1 MSQDDN
7 LNPFID
13 PTAAGETI
21 NIYDEDLPFGLSEEE
36 KPKKKQYNVGQTAI
50 INAPMDKPIVGV
62 AGAGTGKTTTII
74 ARAANVL
81 KHFKSG
87 QLILITFTRL
97 AAQDLRDRIAQAVDA
112 DTASRVVVGTFHSV
126 ISKVLRE
133 HALDVG
139 LDPDYTIIDESSS
152 KSMYRLALDNIA
164 KDDREF
170 ILRYFGNSYKPTK
183 RELAKAGGNENDPEL
198 VKNCLAKSKG
208 NVDSKWMTLLV
219 NSISH
224 LINTATGTELR
235 SGHFNHETIARIYQ
249 PFVGRPYFLD
259 GDWRKEQEIP
269 PLAQNEAFAG
279 KIVNILY
286 KTFLSSVRL
295 SQTTSTVNYDQ
306 ILFLGYLMGLKN
318 EDGKS
323 LLDETKKNTAYVIV
337 DEYQDTNYLQ
347 DQFINS
353 ISSGNLTV
361 VGDIDQAIYEFRGGT
376 TKLIARRAEEAL
388 KRDPETVLNLTENYR
403 SQEPILDIANKIIA
417 HNQTGKATRKP
428 LVATRV
434 QDYQKQQLSDPSS
447 PYKQYYDTSLI
458 KTASGRDEANI
469 IATRIQYL
477 HNECGVSY
485 NKIAILLRSRL
496 VLPLLKK
503 ILSDKNL
510 QIPLN
515 DTTHYAD
522 IMDSETMTDVLDFL
536 KILTNPKDIYAFMA
550 ILDKPKKNI
559 GPQKLQLLRQLAAKN
574 EMNEVEFVL
583 SDKLIQVSEAGQKA
597 VYQKLNDFS
606 KVYKDIIAKDTG
618 AIDYS
623 AVPEDQSVL
632 ATKIKQILTS
642 VGYLDWIDKQ
652 KTTKMRRKGDLE
664 LVYEIVSDFEFE
676 YKKENKNFTLL
687 DLAKDFLANSQDFV
701 KTNDDDGVTIAT
713 VHGAKGLEWDHVI
726 LAGFDQGIFPSNKN
740 LDAEIESERRL
751 LYVAVTRARDS
762 FWATQAL
769 KRLDNQEF
777 EESVFTREM
786 RESDYLNELESWQYQ
801 QAKSDTDKY

>member
-13 PTAAGETI
+13 PTTAGDTI
-21 NIYDEDLPFGLSEEE
+21 TIYDEDLPFGLGEDE

-50 INAPMDKPIVGV
+50 INAPMDKPIIGV

-208 NVDSKWMTLLV
+208 SVDSKWMTLLV

-235 SGHFNHETIARIYQ
+235 SGHFNQETIARIYQ

-259 GDWRKEQEIP
+259 GDWRNEQEIP

-306 ILFLGYLMGLKN
+306 ILFLG
-318 EDGKS
+318 
-323 LLDETKKNTAYVIV
+323 
-337 DEYQDTNYLQ
+337 
-347 DQFINS
+347 
-353 ISSGNLTV
+353 
-361 VGDIDQAIYEFRGGT
+361 
-376 TKLIARRAEEAL
+376 
-388 KRDPETVLNLTENYR
+388 
-403 SQEPILDIANKIIA
+403 
-417 HNQTGKATRKP
+417 
-428 LVATRV
+428 
-434 QDYQKQQLSDPSS
+434 
-447 PYKQYYDTSLI
+447 
-458 KTASGRDEANI
+458 
-469 IATRIQYL
+469 
-477 HNECGVSY
+477 
-485 NKIAILLRSRL
+485 
-496 VLPLLKK
+496 
-503 ILSDKNL
+503 
-510 QIPLN
+510 
-515 DTTHYAD
+515 
-522 IMDSETMTDVLDFL
+522 
-536 KILTNPKDIYAFMA
+536 
-550 ILDKPKKNI
+550 
-559 GPQKLQLLRQLAAKN
+559 
-574 EMNEVEFVL
+574 
-583 SDKLIQVSEAGQKA
+583 
-597 VYQKLNDFS
+597 
-606 KVYKDIIAKDTG
+606 
-618 AIDYS
+618 
-623 AVPEDQSVL
+623 
-632 ATKIKQILTS
+632 
-642 VGYLDWIDKQ
+642 
-652 KTTKMRRKGDLE
+652 
-664 LVYEIVSDFEFE
+664 
-676 YKKENKNFTLL
+676 
-687 DLAKDFLANSQDFV
+687 
-701 KTNDDDGVTIAT
+701 
-713 VHGAKGLEWDHVI
+713 
-726 LAGFDQGIFPSNKN
+726 
-740 LDAEIESERRL
+740 
-751 LYVAVTRARDS
+751 
-762 FWATQAL
+762 
-769 KRLDNQEF
+769 
-777 EESVFTREM
+777 
-786 RESDYLNELESWQYQ
+786 
-801 QAKSDTDKY
+801 